1 MVNINY
7 GRSQELVS
15 ACKPLN
21 EYSRLIAEIR
31 KKKETDI
38 EKAVDQVVS
47 EMPEEFVLKKFL
59 MTHRAE
65 VRGMLLKEY
74 NEAETYRL
82 FREDG
87 RKEGRE
93 EGDAR
98 RLVNAVESLKGN
110 MPCSLEKACQ
120 LLGCTIRDYSD
131 AKKLINEV
139 IPIAF

>member
-1 MVNINY
+1 M
-7 GRSQELVS
+7 VS

-21 EYSRLIAEIR
+21 EYSWLIAEIR

-65 VRGMLLKEY
+65 VRGMLFKEY

-110 MPCSLEKACQ
+110 ALFFGKGLSVAWLYYPRL
-120 LLGCTIRDYSD
+120 
-131 AKKLINEV
+131 
-139 IPIAF
+139 F

>member
-1 MVNINY
+1 VYQHGLYEVFNVQIY
-7 GRSQELVS
+7 R
-15 ACKPLN
+15 
-21 EYSRLIAEIR
+21 
-31 KKKETDI
+31 
-38 EKAVDQVVS
+38 
-47 EMPEEFVLKKFL
+47 FL
-59 MTHRAE
+59 
-65 VRGMLLKEY
+65 GDLLTPTSY

-139 IPIAF
+139 IPTAF

>member
-1 MVNINY
+1 
-7 GRSQELVS
+7 
-15 ACKPLN
+15 
-21 EYSRLIAEIR
+21 
-31 KKKETDI
+31 
-38 EKAVDQVVS
+38 
-47 EMPEEFVLKKFL
+47 MPEEFVLKKFL

-74 NEAETYRL
+74 NEAEIYRL

-110 MPCSLEKACQ
+110 ALFFGKGLSVAWLYYPRL
-120 LLGCTIRDYSD
+120 
-131 AKKLINEV
+131 
-139 IPIAF
+139 F